1 MAQHHSFHPNGP
13 RRIDQAVGAAGR
25 RPPGTSPGFPLPLA
39 TSLELAAELRIR
51 IARGDWIE
59 GEKLPSVR
67 RISEETG
74 LHRLTVYK
82 AYGLLKEEGLLE
94 SREKSGYYLTVS
106 RRPVD
111 AGFGSLD
118 GFRRRSGEESAVPG
132 ENEDPPLPT
141 LLGELHSVDCSYHFS
156 QALIDPLLL
165 PNTYLAEEAKRV
177 FDLYPRVLGTYAPL
191 RGDAELLNVL
201 RRYLSETCGFVPEG
215 QELLVTGGAQEAI
228 HLTCEALVRPGD
240 AVLVEQ
246 PSYSVAIEI
255 FKHRNARLLPI
266 EIHPDGYR
274 LDELEELMRR
284 HRPVLFY
291 LNPTFHNPTGR
302 CVPAEQRKQL
312 ADLAETYGCI
322 LVEDDAFRDVYFG
335 DPPPPPVYSYD
346 TAGNTIYV
354 RSFSKYIFPGLRIG
368 CLAARSDLM
377 RRLLTAKARS
387 VGGTPLLNQKVFA
400 HHFQSERSRRHLHKL
415 RTALQLRK
423 EAMEN
428 ALEGSGWTWHS
439 PAGGLNLWVELPE
452 GIDPERLLADALD
465 GQAAGLVEEA
475 AGDSR
480 GRSGKLAAVAGGGFV
495 SGGTP
500 NEAKSQAVTTVR
512 TSAKSVT
519 ADGGFPSDGT
529 SNEVNLKAV
538 KTVKTSA
545 KSAAAAASRPVVS
558 LVSGKGD
565 PGGDTVSFVPG
576 SFFDPAGRPD
586 RHIRLSYSQMD
597 ERRIAQGIA
606 LLRGYADRQLG
617 K

>member
-118 GFRRRSGEESAVPG
+118 GFRRRSGEEAASDD

-428 ALEGSGWTWHS
+428 ALEDSGWTWHS

-452 GIDPERLLADALD
+452 GVDPERLLADALD
-465 GQAAGLVEEA
+465 GQAAGLVAEA

-480 GRSGKLAAVAGGGFV
+480 GRSGKLAALAASAGGFA
-495 SGGTP
+495 SGGSPDAANPQAVTTVKSA
-500 NEAKSQAVTTVR
+500 AKSQAVKTVR
-512 TSAKSVT
+512 
-519 ADGGFPSDGT
+519 
-529 SNEVNLKAV
+529 
-538 KTVKTSA
+538 TSA